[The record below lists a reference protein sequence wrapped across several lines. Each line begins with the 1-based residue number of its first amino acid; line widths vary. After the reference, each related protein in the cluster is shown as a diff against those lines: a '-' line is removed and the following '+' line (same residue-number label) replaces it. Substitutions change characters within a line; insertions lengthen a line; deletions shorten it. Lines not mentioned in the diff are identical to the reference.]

1 MEATIT
7 KNFTLQE
14 PIQKVWAGLSNPVQI
29 SECVPGA
36 TITEEVDDKNYKGEV
51 SLKFGP
57 VKSKYA
63 GKITITEMDNEN
75 YKMTL
80 NGLGLD
86 SKGKGSAE
94 MTMYGTAYTTPE
106 GTEVDFK
113 MIVNIK
119 GTLAQFGSR
128 LINDVSAQLM
138 GQFVDNFKAMLA
150 EQEFDNTLDAGSMA
164 GSVFKVFLQ
173 RVADFFRNL
182 FGGKKKAT
190 AK

>member
-7 KNFTLQE
+7 KKFTLEE
-14 PIQKVWAGLSNPVQI
+14 PIKKVWAGLSNPVQI

-36 TITEEVDDKNYKGEV
+36 KITEEVDEKNYKGEV
-51 SLKFGP
+51 TLKLGP

-75 YKMTL
+75 FKMTL
-80 NGLGLD
+80 NGLGRD

-94 MTMYGTAYTTPE
+94 MTMYGTAVTITE

-138 GQFVDNFKAMLA
+138 AQFVDNFKAMLA
-150 EQEFDNTLDAGSMA
+150 EQEFDNTLDAGSVA
-164 GSVFKVFLQ
+164 GSVAGSIFQELLQKIANFFK
-173 RVADFFRNL
+173 NL
-182 FGGKKKAT
+182 FGGKN
-190 AK
+190 